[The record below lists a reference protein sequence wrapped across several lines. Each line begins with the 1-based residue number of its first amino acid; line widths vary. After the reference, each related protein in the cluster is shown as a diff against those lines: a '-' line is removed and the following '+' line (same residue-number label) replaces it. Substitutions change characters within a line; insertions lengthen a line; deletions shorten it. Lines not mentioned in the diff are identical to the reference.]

1 MAETGKHSQDNDE
14 DGYWRKPV
22 PTEDHRDG
30 GGRHD
35 SGKPEDTERDD
46 NEKRPNPSHCA
57 GRCSIGWP
65 AAVS

>member
-14 DGYWRKPV
+14 DGYWGKPV

-35 SGKPEDTERDD
+35 CGNPEDTERDD
-46 NEKRPNPSHCA
+46 NEK
-57 GRCSIGWP
+57 
-65 AAVS
+65 